1 MGLLK
6 TTKMLLGY
14 KAWADEITFE
24 SLKDVPDSELFKDRK
39 TTFKNIVY
47 TLNHIYVIDDIFK
60 AHLSGELHS
69 YTFRNTETCP
79 TLTELWS
86 KQKIMNAWYID
97 FAANIS
103 KKELKRRISFKYVG
117 TGHGEMSVNEMIL
130 HIVNHGTY
138 HRGFVSDMMYQ
149 IPAEVPT
156 NDLTVYLRDV
166 HQKK

>member
-6 TTKMLLGY
+6 TANMLVGY
-14 KAWADEITFE
+14 KAWSDELTFN
-24 SLKDVPDSELFKDRK
+24 SLKGVSDEELYKERMSYFKS
-39 TTFKNIVY
+39 IVY

-60 AHLSGELHS
+60 AHLSNGTHS

-79 TLTELWS
+79 TLDELWS
-86 KQKIMNAWYID
+86 KQQVMNAWYIE
-97 FAANIS
+97 FVANLS
-103 KKELKRRISFKYVG
+103 KKELKKKITFKYVG
-117 TGHGEMSVNEMIL
+117 TGSGTMSVNEIIL

-156 NDLTVYLRDV
+156 NDLPVYLRDV
-166 HQKK
+166 HIEK